1 MSFAQYRLYLNG
13 TAATKD
19 QLARFEDITIEQEM
33 DKACYGRFQVPICV
47 CASGVWSGETDAFLQ
62 GMSRIRLEMQIQSA
76 EWVPLID
83 GPIVNVE
90 GAQFSDPGQS
100 MLTLVVSD
108 DSFYLHRDETVT
120 SFEGSDDTVASQIFD
135 QVSQIATT
143 DIDTA
148 DSPSDPGFTKTVLR
162 GTQMECL
169 QRLARRQHMHAFVTP
184 GDSPGQS
191 VGRFKRD
198 PDPAKD
204 YGLAPMVL
212 LGSGTNVFSF
222 KSTTK
227 AGQAATF
234 QAGRVNLKD
243 RSTDTQTSTLSDVAL
258 AGSTLPPGPTIKR
271 LLRPGQMDAL
281 TLARAVQGAS
291 EKSVYALNA
300 HGEVMKGVY
309 TSVLQPYQFVQV
321 RAANGTLSG
330 NWLLHQV
337 THTITRN
344 SYGQSFQ
351 AIRNATS
358 AGTNSPL
365 PQIPPSSV
373 F

>member
-1 MSFAQYRLYLNG
+1 MSVAQYRLYLNG

-33 DKACYGRFQVPICV
+33 DRACYGRFQVPVCV

-62 GMSRIRLEMQIQSA
+62 GMSRIRLEMQIQSGD
-76 EWVPLID
+76 WVALID
-83 GPIVNVE
+83 GPIINVE
-90 GAQFSDPGQS
+90 AAQHSEPGQS

-120 SFEGSDDTVASQIFD
+120 SFEGADSDVASQIFD
-135 QVSQIATT
+135 QVSQISTT

-148 DSPSDPGFTKTVLR
+148 DTTSNPGFTKTVLR
-162 GTQMECL
+162 GTQMEFL
-169 QRLARRQHMHAFVTP
+169 QQLAKRQHMHAYVTP
-184 GDSPGQS
+184 GDKPGKS
-191 VGRFKRD
+191 VGHFKHD
-198 PDPAKD
+198 PDPRKD

-212 LGSGTNVFSF
+212 LGTDTNIFSF
-222 KSTTK
+222 KSATK
-227 AGQAATF
+227 AGQTATF
-234 QAGRVNLKD
+234 QTGQVNLKD
-243 RSTDTQTSTLSDVAL
+243 RSTDTQTSNVSDVSL
-258 AGSTLPPGPTIKR
+258 AGSALPPGPTIKR

-281 TLARAVQGAS
+281 TLARAVQGAT
-291 EKSVYALNA
+291 EKAAYALKA
-300 HGEVMKGVY
+300 SGEVMKGVY
-309 TSVLQPYQFVQV
+309 SSVLQPYQFVQV
-321 RAANGTLSG
+321 RGANGTLSG
-330 NWLLHQV
+330 KWLLHQV

-351 AIRNATS
+351 VIRNATS

-365 PQIPPSSV
+365 PGIPSSV